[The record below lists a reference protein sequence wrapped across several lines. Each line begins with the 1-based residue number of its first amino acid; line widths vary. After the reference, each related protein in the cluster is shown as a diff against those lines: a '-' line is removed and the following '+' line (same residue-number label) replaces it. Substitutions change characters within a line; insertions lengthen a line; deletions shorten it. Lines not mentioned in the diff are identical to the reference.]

1 MRPYLSLIKPRISL
15 LFAITGFTAI
25 LVQRA
30 ELSSVI
36 PSMVVIPS
44 GIVIPSAAR
53 DLIITLAIFLVGGS
67 ANAFNQYLEREIDSR
82 MTRTASKRPLPLG
95 QISPNQALI
104 FSIFIGVS
112 GALLLLGFG
121 TPLAS
126 LLGLG
131 TILFYS
137 FFYTLWLK
145 PKTPYNIVIGGI
157 AGAMGPIIGSAA
169 ITGTIGVI
177 PFLMFLLIF
186 FWTPPHFWALA
197 LYHQDDYRKVGLP
210 MLPVVRGEA
219 VTRRQI
225 LLYSLTLAPLSAALY
240 LVSDIFDI
248 VYLLAA
254 LTLSGL
260 FIWFA
265 FRVYREKSV
274 LSYQRLFRYSI
285 GYLTLLYLVMMLDAA
300 F

>member
-1 MRPYLSLIKPRISL
+1 MRPYLSLIKPRISF

-30 ELSSVI
+30 ELSPVI
-36 PSMVVIPS
+36 PSGVVPI
-44 GIVIPSAAR
+44 GIVIPSTAR
-53 DLIITLAIFLVGGS
+53 DLILTFAIFLVGGS

-104 FSIFIGVS
+104 FSIFIGIV

-126 LLGLG
+126 FLGLG

-157 AGAMGPIIGSAA
+157 AGAMGPLIGSAA

-177 PFLMFLLIF
+177 PCLMFLLIF

-219 VTRRQI
+219 VTRKQI

-240 LVSDIFDI
+240 FVSDIFDT
-248 VYLLAA
+248 VYLLTA

-260 FIWFA
+260 FIGFA
-265 FRVYREKSV
+265 WMVYRQKSI

-285 GYLTLLYLVMMLDAA
+285 GYLTALYLVMMLHTV